1 VRKLMLTLA
10 AIGATLPAVGHA
22 LGLGEIRVNSALNEP
37 LEAEVDILAARPG
50 EVEELIVS
58 LADADTFRRA
68 GLDRPYVLTKLRFE
82 VERRP
87 GGQPY
92 IKIFTR
98 ESVREPFLS
107 FLVEADWAKGRVIRE
122 FTILL
127 DPPTL
132 TVQRQL
138 PQSAPVAQ
146 PAPAPVAQ
154 PTPVPE
160 PVPMAESEPVPM
172 AESEPQPVTAL
183 AEPAESAEPGARV
196 AAVPESEPYTEPE
209 TAVAPAEAVVMAEP
223 EPMPEQEAAPEL
235 QGPPSF
241 DSEATRFPLIPL
253 EGASPVPAAPTY
265 AAPAYTGNEYGPV
278 AEEQTLWSIAG
289 ETRLGD
295 DVSMSQMM
303 LAYLRVN
310 PEAFIDGNIN
320 RLRKGFV
327 LRVPSRADVT
337 AVGRDEALAEVQAQ
351 NGLWREYVAR
361 VTGQT
366 YPQATGVQEAAPPGQ
381 TSEGADEQLTLLAP
395 KEGGEAESGTQEAG
409 ATENL
414 RNKLALSEESL
425 EAARVENQEL
435 RERIG
440 MLEEQVAKMQRLIEL
455 KQDELAELQMMQ
467 RQEQAAEAPAEE
479 AAQAPAEAAAEAPAE
494 AVAEGPAAEPEP
506 AVVTTGEAVEP
517 VEPEAPAEV
526 AEESAAVGEEMTP
539 EEPAAQTVAETPADE
554 PVPPVAAADTEEA
567 EPAVSAQPAEPEPV
581 VEAPETLPEESAES
595 GPEPV
600 VTAAEE
606 SPQESPGLIQQ
617 YLPFLSSIIP
627 AGAGEMLGSPV
638 TMGAAVGVPLV
649 LLLGGGL
656 VYMRRRQAGE
666 AEVAEAGALSFEDTG
681 DLGEESED
689 TGLGALPDEG
699 PEMTTLQD
707 ITDITA
713 PGGDFTKTELSDEA
727 QASAE
732 ADDKDDTV
740 SEVDVYLAY
749 GLHQQAEDLLRDVI
763 KEKPDRKD
771 YRLKLLET
779 HYAAKNKEAFVA
791 EAEALKQMMGDDEGS
806 DWERTLA
813 MGAELA
819 PEHPLFSGA
828 DTSKLEAPVV
838 EHARLEETDI
848 GLNEDDTLT
857 RSTDVELEDA
867 FAESQDLSMTQ
878 SLDLDEIGALS
889 EGEESTEEA
898 TVLEGGLDDLDST
911 ETELLAPEDQTGGG
925 DAAEGESGMEFDL
938 GEIGDM
944 GGEEDALVKTAD
956 ETPTFEAD
964 ESVQPEEGSDEFES
978 TMMALPD
985 FELPGEEKSSEV
997 AEAQVDADLTEAD
1010 LTEPGLDETV
1020 ALSGGDDSDDLA
1032 LPDDVDEVG
1041 TKLDLAK
1048 AFIDMG
1054 DTDGARGTLEEVM
1067 AEGSDD
1073 QKAEAQRLMQQIA

>member
-37 LEAEVDILAARPG
+37 LEAEVEILAARPG

-92 IKIFTR
+92 IRIFTR

-132 TVQRQL
+132 TVQQQL
-138 PQSAPVAQ
+138 PKSAPAAQ

-154 PTPVPE
+154 PAPVPE
-160 PVPMAESEPVPM
+160 PPPMAEFEPEPVM
-172 AESEPQPVTAL
+172 AP
-183 AEPAESAEPGARV
+183 AEPPESAEP
-196 AAVPESEPYTEPE
+196 AAVPESESYPTPE
-209 TAVAPAEAVVMAEP
+209 TAVAPAEAVATVESEPMAEPEAMAEP
-223 EPMPEQEAAPEL
+223 EPMAEPK
-235 QGPPSF
+235 GPPSF

-253 EGASPVPAAPTY
+253 DGTAPAPAAPTY
-265 AAPAYTGNEYGPV
+265 TAPAYAGNEYGPV
-278 AEEQTLWSIAG
+278 AENQTLWSIAS
-289 ETRLGD
+289 ETRLGNE
-295 DVSMSQMM
+295 VSMSQMM

-327 LRVPSRADVT
+327 LRVPSLAEVT
-337 AVGRDEALAEVQAQ
+337 AVRQDEALAEVQSQ

-366 YPQATGVQEAAPPGQ
+366 YPQAAGVQEAAPPVQ
-381 TSEGADEQLTLLAP
+381 TGDGADEQLTLLAP
-395 KEGGEAESGTQEAG
+395 QEEGEGASGTDEAG
-409 ATENL
+409 VAEDL
-414 RNKLALSEESL
+414 RNKLALSEESV

-435 RERIG
+435 RERVG

-479 AAQAPAEAAAEAPAE
+479 
-494 AVAEGPAAEPEP
+494 VAEGSVAEAEPEE
-506 AVVTTGEAVEP
+506 AVVMTEETVEP
-517 VEPEAPAEV
+517 VEPEAPAEA
-526 AEESAAVGEEMTP
+526 AEEPAAAAAEMMP
-539 EEPAAQTVAETPADE
+539 EEPAAETVAEVPAEE
-554 PVPPVAAADTEEA
+554 PVPPVAAVETEET
-567 EPAVSAQPAEPEPV
+567 EPAESAEPAEPEPQTGPV
-581 VEAPETLPEESAES
+581 AEAPEALPEESAEP
-595 GPEPV
+595 GPKPI

-606 SPQESPGLIQQ
+606 NPQESPGLIQQ
-617 YLPFLSSIIP
+617 YLPFLSGLLP
-627 AGAGEMLGSPV
+627 AGAGEMLGNPV

-656 VYMRRRQAGE
+656 FYMRRRQGGE

-681 DLGEESED
+681 DLGEENED

-707 ITDITA
+707 ITDITG
-713 PGGDFTKTELSDEA
+713 PGGDFTKTELSEGA
-727 QASAE
+727 QQSAE

-763 KEKPDRKD
+763 KENPERRE

-791 EAEALKQMMGDDEGS
+791 EAEALKEMLGDGESS

-867 FAESQDLSMTQ
+867 FAESQNLSMTQ
-878 SLDLDEIGALS
+878 SLDLDEIGALP
-889 EGEESTEEA
+889 EGEESGEEV
-898 TVLEGGLDDLDST
+898 TVLEGGLEDFAST
-911 ETELLAPEDQTGGG
+911 ETELIAPEDQTAGGG
-925 DAAEGESGMEFDL
+925 SPEGDGGMEFDL
-938 GEIGDM
+938 GEIGDV
-944 GGEEDALVKTAD
+944 GGEEGTLIKTAD
-956 ETPTFEAD
+956 ETPTFEPD
-964 ESVQPEEGSDEFES
+964 ESVAPEEGSDEFES

-985 FELPGEEKSSEV
+985 FELGGEQKSSEV
-997 AEAQVDADLTEAD
+997 AEAEIDADLTEAD

-1054 DTDGARGTLEEVM
+1054 DADGARGTLEEVM
-1067 AEGSDD
+1067 AEGNDE
-1073 QKAEAQRLMQQIA
+1073 QKAEAQRLMQQMA